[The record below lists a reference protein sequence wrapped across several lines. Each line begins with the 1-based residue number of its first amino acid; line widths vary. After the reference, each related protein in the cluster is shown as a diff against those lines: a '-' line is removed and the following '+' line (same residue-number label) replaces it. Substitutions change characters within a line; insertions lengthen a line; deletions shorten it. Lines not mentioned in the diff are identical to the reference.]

1 MIQNILE
8 REGANV
14 ITIGATDTVQL
25 AADRMRRHD
34 IAALVVKNGDA
45 IKGVI
50 SERDI
55 VQAVSRHGNGALSLA
70 VLNIVSQAMIRVA
83 PDDSLKRAMTLMTN
97 NHVRHLL
104 VIDDAKLVGIV
115 SIGDIVKQRLEDLE
129 TETNVLRDVYLA
141 VR

>member
-8 REGANV
+8 RKGANV
-14 ITIGATDTVQL
+14 ITIGAADTVQL
-25 AADRMRRHD
+25 AADRMRGHG

-55 VQAVSRHGNGALSLA
+55 VQAVSRHGNGAPSLA

-83 PDDSLKRAMTLMTN
+83 PDDSLKHAMMLMTN

-104 VIDDAKLVGIV
+104 VIHGGELVGIV

-129 TETNVLRDVYLA
+129 IETNVLRDVYLA

>member
-1 MIQNILE
+1 MIQNILDRKGTE
-8 REGANV
+8 V
-14 ITIGATDTVQL
+14 ITIHANDTVQI
-25 AADRMRRHD
+25 AADGMRRYGV
-34 IAALVVKNGDA
+34 AALVVKNGDE
-45 IKGVI
+45 IRGLV

-55 VQAVSRHGNGALSLA
+55 TLAVSRHGNGAPSLA
-70 VLNIVSQAMIRVA
+70 VSNIVSQAMIRVA
-83 PDDSLKRAMTLMTN
+83 PNDGLKRAMTLMTN

-104 VIDDAKLVGIV
+104 VIDDSKLVGIV